1 MESIILSKLSN
12 LLSIISP
19 ETLGRIL
26 VELGV
31 IVLLALGFI
40 GAAIMVIRLS
50 KRIVNLTVPQFLV
63 LIILTASI
71 MVVLGGV
78 LVNASPR

>member
-1 MESIILSKLSN
+1 MNKLSN

-50 KRIVNLTVPQFLV
+50 KRIVNLTVQQFLV

>member
-1 MESIILSKLSN
+1 MSKLSN